1 MGGIKQ
7 NINNRTARRRQKMH
21 VCFFKLP
28 NKNKTKQKTRQQLNL
43 YGVHENCVLSTQ
55 SQLNHSQEK
64 SSGALEVMR

>member
-1 MGGIKQ
+1 MFVSLSC
-7 NINNRTARRRQKMH
+7 RT
-21 VCFFKLP
+21 
-28 NKNKTKQKTRQQLNL
+28 KTKQKTRQQLNL